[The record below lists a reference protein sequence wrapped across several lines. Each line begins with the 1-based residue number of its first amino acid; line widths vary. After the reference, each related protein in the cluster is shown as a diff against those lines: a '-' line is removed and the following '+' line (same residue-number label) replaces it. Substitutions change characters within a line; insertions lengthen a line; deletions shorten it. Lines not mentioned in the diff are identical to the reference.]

1 MAKRLLLEAADGRI
15 AIMEVVAGEGNRE
28 KALASFSASKW
39 TPVNITEVDLS
50 EIPSDR
56 SYRNAWVV
64 KDGIIDHDMDRAK
77 ELHKDK
83 LRNDRAPL
91 LAKLDLEI
99 SKALS
104 QGRNQDVVR
113 LEAERQRLRDVTAKP
128 EIAAAT
134 SVEDLKKIT
143 IDE

>member
-64 KDGIIDHDMDRAK
+64 KDGKIDHDMDRAK

-113 LEAERQRLRDVTAKP
+113 YEAERQRLRDVTAKP

-134 SVEDLKKIT
+134 SVEDLKKIS

>member
-15 AIMEVVAGEGNRE
+15 AIMEVVVGEGNRE

-64 KDGIIDHDMDRAK
+64 KDGKIDHDMDRAK

-113 LEAERQRLRDVTAKP
+113 HEAERQRLRDVTAKP
-128 EIAAAT
+128 EIAAAKNID
-134 SVEDLKKIT
+134 DLKKIT
-143 IDE
+143 VE